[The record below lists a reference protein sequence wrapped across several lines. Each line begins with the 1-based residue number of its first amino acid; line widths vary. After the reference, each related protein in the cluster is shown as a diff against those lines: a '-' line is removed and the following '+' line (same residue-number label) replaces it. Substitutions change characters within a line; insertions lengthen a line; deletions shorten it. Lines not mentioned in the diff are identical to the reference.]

1 VSQRD
6 GLVSRLLQRPGD
18 GKRESDKLLSRAA
31 EAHRTLLRCAASE
44 ATATC
49 TAADVLRSICTLLE
63 RSSVRGVARRFL
75 VDPAFVEGLHRA
87 AGVSRTLADWHRA
100 VAEPSI
106 ASVCPP
112 ADAESA
118 HRLGNSLLPLL
129 LRDDPRWLGQIAL
142 RTDVYGRL
150 RFPLSDWSLVLCG
163 ADGPGCVLSDELVYA
178 SLMRHEVRLST
189 AAPDERELLSMP
201 RDAWLRAI
209 VGNDPQ
215 LDGRQI
221 HFAKSDVTT
230 RLQFAGAIP
239 GWRVRYEPVT
249 FGDEEGYSALTG
261 GVVTAILN
269 AIARHSPAI
278 RSEFNSLMSVV
289 RGWELLAADYGTIQ
303 SFSDPTLPRVMGM
316 NVTYAADHEPQ
327 ICPLCFTWF
336 GHELGHTKSYLIE
349 TILHV
354 RGEALTTNQS
364 ECTDVIERYGRA
376 LSFRTLLQVPY
387 THLYE
392 WTLLMDFLDGRF
404 SGLPWEITD
413 DPIAF
418 GDDIHSEIVEAFTR
432 IERGSQ
438 LTPCGAAAMSRLHSL
453 CSEAQVRWQALRAK
467 VALSP
472 SGWAHV
478 EDDPPWRTA
487 EPLGR

>member
-1 VSQRD
+1 
-6 GLVSRLLQRPGD
+6 
-18 GKRESDKLLSRAA
+18 
-31 EAHRTLLRCAASE
+31 
-44 ATATC
+44 
-49 TAADVLRSICTLLE
+49 
-63 RSSVRGVARRFL
+63 
-75 VDPAFVEGLHRA
+75 
-87 AGVSRTLADWHRA
+87 
-100 VAEPSI
+100 
-106 ASVCPP
+106 
-112 ADAESA
+112 
-118 HRLGNSLLPLL
+118 
-129 LRDDPRWLGQIAL
+129 
-142 RTDVYGRL
+142 
-150 RFPLSDWSLVLCG
+150 LCG

>member
-1 VSQRD
+1 M
-6 GLVSRLLQRPGD
+6 
-18 GKRESDKLLSRAA
+18 AN
-31 EAHRTLLRCAASE
+31 
-44 ATATC
+44 
-49 TAADVLRSICTLLE
+49 
-63 RSSVRGVARRFL
+63 
-75 VDPAFVEGLHRA
+75 
-87 AGVSRTLADWHRA
+87 WHRA
-100 VAEPSI
+100 VADPSI

-118 HRLGNSLLPLL
+118 YRLGNSLLPLL
-129 LRDDPRWLGQIAL
+129 LRDDPRWVGRIAL

-150 RFPLSDWSLVLCG
+150 RFPLSDWNLVLCG
-163 ADGPGCVLSDELVYA
+163 AEGPSCVLSDELVYA
-178 SLMRHEVRLST
+178 SLTRHDVRLSIGGS
-189 AAPDERELLSMP
+189 DERELLSMP
-201 RDAWLRAI
+201 RDEWLRAI

-215 LDGRQI
+215 LDGRRI
-221 HFAKSDVTT
+221 RFAKSDVTT

-249 FGDEEGYSALTG
+249 FCDDQGHSALTG

-278 RSEFNSLMSVV
+278 RSEFHSLMSVV

-303 SFSDPTLPRVMGM
+303 SFSDPTLPRVMGI

-354 RGEALTTNQS
+354 RGEALTTNQF
-364 ECTDVIERYGRA
+364 EYTDVIERYGRP

-418 GDDIHSEIVEAFTR
+418 GNDIHSEIVEAFNR

-438 LTPCGAAAMSRLHSL
+438 LTPCGAAAMSRLHGL
-453 CSEAQVRWQALRAK
+453 CSEALVRWQALRAK
-467 VALSP
+467 VASFP
-472 SGWAHV
+472 SGWGYL
-478 EDDPPWRTA
+478 DGGPPRWVA
-487 EPLGR
+487 NSLGR